1 MGLVRTPPGKE
12 AEVVNSETKLAL
24 IIGFVFILVVGVLIS
39 DHLSAVHRAELAD
52 VTQGEDLALAS
63 PPPDPLA
70 PRFGEPSTAAA
81 RPAGNPSSDPVDAGQ
96 PWNDG
101 TSRAV
106 SPPPLVIRQGTAS
119 SPGVEGH
126 DADRSWGAPA
136 SGDHPLASSVRADPD
151 PLAAPEPEPQPR
163 RYVVQANDS
172 LYSIARDLYGRGTLW
187 RRIRD
192 ANRDLVGSDGELIR
206 PGQTLIIPPAG
217 TSRATRSPGDAQSL
231 EPARGSTFAVAQTYT
246 VKPGDS
252 LERIAIS
259 LLGSASRVDDIV
271 ELNRELIDDP
281 DTIRVGM
288 ELRIPGR

>member
-1 MGLVRTPPGKE
+1 
-12 AEVVNSETKLAL
+12 VNSETKLAL

-70 PRFGEPSTAAA
+70 PRLGEPSSADA
-81 RPAGNPSSDPVDAGQ
+81 RPSGGPGSRSTDAGQ
-96 PWNDG
+96 PWNERAG
-101 TSRAV
+101 RAV

-119 SPGVEGH
+119 PQGVEGH
-126 DADRSWGAPA
+126 DVDRDGGEA
-136 SGDHPLASSVRADPD
+136 SSGEPRFDPSVRADPD
-151 PLAAPEPEPQPR
+151 PLAAPEPEPRPR
-163 RYVVQANDS
+163 TYVVQANDS
-172 LYSIARDLYGRGTLW
+172 LYSIARELYGRGTLW

-192 ANRDLVGSDGELIR
+192 ANRDLVGADGELIR
-206 PGQTLIIPPAG
+206 PGQTLTIPPVGSASATTPPG
-217 TSRATRSPGDAQSL
+217 IARDRESTGGPPTSDPRM
-231 EPARGSTFAVAQTYT
+231 YT
-246 VKPGDS
+246 VRPGDS

-271 ELNRELIDDP
+271 ELNRGLIDDP